1 MKNLLMLFTLLGAS
15 TVLAD
20 NHTARE
26 TAYGMAFEFR
36 ATNPSAVAGSMR
48 SFMATESG
56 QSRLVSVSLVQ
67 NVSNGTNMATHQIN
81 VLYPS
86 PETMEANN
94 ARNAASADWARYMR
108 TMRESIEPVSENLF
122 TIEMAKLN
130 EDIANTPGTVG
141 MLTTFKVS
149 DPAAFMKAFEK
160 LMSSETA
167 NNWPGDIYFGRVI
180 GAGEN
185 EATHWINA
193 LSKDMATLLNAN
205 TALMG
210 TKEMAT
216 YSKSVADAREVVSQ
230 SIQRVALAFPLATE

>member
-20 NHTARE
+20 NHTASE

-167 NNWPGDIYFGRVI
+167 TKWPGDIYFGRGL

-210 TKEMAT
+210 TKDMAT

-230 SIQRVALAFPLATE
+230 SIQRVALAFPLAIE

>member
-167 NNWPGDIYFGRVI
+167 YNWPGDIYFGRVI

-185 EATHWINA
+185 KATHWINA

-210 TKEMAT
+210 TKDMAT

>member
-1 MKNLLMLFTLLGAS
+1 
-15 TVLAD
+15 
-20 NHTARE
+20 
-26 TAYGMAFEFR
+26 
-36 ATNPSAVAGSMR
+36 
-48 SFMATESG
+48 
-56 QSRLVSVSLVQ
+56 
-67 NVSNGTNMATHQIN
+67 
-81 VLYPS
+81 
-86 PETMEANN
+86 MEANN

-130 EDIANTPGTVG
+130 EDIANKPGTVG

-160 LMSSETA
+160 LMSSEPA

-210 TKEMAT
+210 TKDMAT